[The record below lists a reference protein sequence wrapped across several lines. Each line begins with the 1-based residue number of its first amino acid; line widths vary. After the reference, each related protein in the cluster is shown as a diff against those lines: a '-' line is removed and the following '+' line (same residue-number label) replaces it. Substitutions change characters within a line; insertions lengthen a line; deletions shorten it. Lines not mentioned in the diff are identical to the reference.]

1 MKRRVAIIGAG
12 VSGLAAAVE
21 LFELS
26 HEYDTDIEVAIYE
39 ARREAGGRTRSFVDN
54 ETGDTLDNG
63 QHLLMGC
70 YTSTID
76 YLKAIGSY
84 NKIERSLSLEIPFHF
99 TGGSSLSL
107 SLPKYIPTPVNLLV
121 GIMRSSLLAGFEKSA
136 AIRFGID
143 ILLFAHDK
151 NSHDMTCDSLFVKTK
166 QPETLVKKLWEPI
179 ILATMNAPTSK
190 ASAQVFINIMRVI
203 FFHDRRYSQILFPK
217 VGLSELLIDP
227 ALEYLSKKKCEIKYG
242 AVIGGLTRVN
252 GLAHILG
259 EDGKTIEVYDAA
271 IDAATNFTRSEGF
284 TYSPIVNVYFW
295 VDRKILDAPING
307 FIGTSLQWCFPKP
320 SRFAKQLIACTVSAG
335 EELVHKTN
343 DEITDILWKD
353 ILQTI
358 PSAKYATLV
367 HSKIIKEKRA
377 TVLLTPDNQK
387 LRPNRTS
394 EEKNIYFAGDLAQN
408 SLPMTIEGAVRNGQI
423 CARKVLESLSPQ
435 AI

>member
-12 VSGLAAAVE
+12 VSGLAAAIE
-21 LFELS
+21 LFELA
-26 HEYDTDIEVAIYE
+26 HEYGTDIEVTIYE

-84 NKIERSLSLEIPFHF
+84 NLIERSPSLEIPFHF
-99 TGGSSLSL
+99 RGGTSLSL
-107 SLPKYIPTPVNLLV
+107 SLPKYIPTPLNLLL
-121 GIMRSSLLAGFEKSA
+121 GIFGSSLLAAFEKLA
-136 AIRFGID
+136 AIRFGLY
-143 ILLFAHDK
+143 ILFLTHDRH
-151 NSHDMTCDSLFVKTK
+151 SHDMTCDALFVRTK
-166 QPETLVKKLWEPI
+166 QPESLVKKLWEPI
-179 ILATMNAPTSK
+179 ILATINAPTCK
-190 ASAQVFINIMRVI
+190 ASAQVFINIMRVM

-227 ALEYLSKKKCEIKYG
+227 ALAYLAKKKCEIKYG

-259 EDGKTIEVYDAA
+259 EDGKTLEVYDGA
-271 IDAATNFTRSEGF
+271 IDSATNFTRSEGF
-284 TYSPIVNVYFW
+284 TYSPIVNTYFW

-307 FIGTSLQWCFPKP
+307 FISTSLQWCFPKP
-320 SRFAKQLIACTVSAG
+320 STFAKQLIACTVSAG
-335 EELVHKTN
+335 DELAQKTN
-343 DEITDILWKD
+343 EEIRDILWRD
-353 ILQTI
+353 IQNTI
-358 PSAKYATLV
+358 PAAKYATLV

-377 TVLLTPDNQK
+377 TVLLTPENQK
-387 LRPNRTS
+387 LRPNRIS
-394 EEKNIYFAGDLAQN
+394 NEKNIYFAGDLAQN

-423 CARKVLESLSPQ
+423 CARKLLEGLSS
-435 AI
+435 